1 MNKPIFALVDCNNFY
16 ASCERLFK
24 PWLADKPI
32 VVLSNNDG
40 CLISRSD
47 EAKALGIPM
56 GAPYFK
62 IKPMIETSGVR
73 VFSSNYPLYGNI
85 SERVQDLLEEV
96 CPQVEPYSIDE
107 WFISLP
113 DLPESDLE
121 TFARDLRVKILT
133 STGMPVSI
141 GIGESKTLAKLAN
154 QLAKKTPETGGT
166 LNLRPPDRKQSAL
179 EKTDVRYLWGIGS
192 RSAQKLEEFAVQ
204 TAQDFYNLPP
214 ALVRKAMGVT
224 GLRIHQELRGIACIQ
239 LDDYPEDRKSVLV
252 SRSFGSLV
260 TKREE
265 LDEAVSVFCKLAS
278 QKLLRGKML
287 CRTVSV
293 FLRTNRHKPDAPQY
307 RPNIVMGLPT
317 ANRSTGEITKAA
329 LAGIREIY
337 REGYSY
343 KKAGLFLLDLENEKS
358 VQNSLFS
365 PQDQK
370 SEKLS
375 CALDLIDRDFGNA
388 AIHYGTRDHYDCW
401 KMNQNLRSQGY
412 TTQWSGLLQVKG

>member
-1 MNKPIFALVDCNNFY
+1 MSRSIFALVDCNNFY

-24 PWLADKPI
+24 PWLIGKPL

-62 IKPMIETSGVR
+62 IKPLIEASGVR

-85 SERVQDLLEEV
+85 SERVQDLLEEI
-96 CPQVEPYSIDE
+96 CPRVEAYSIDE
-107 WFISLP
+107 WFLSLP
-113 DLPESDLE
+113 DFPETALE

-154 QLAKKTPETGGT
+154 YLAKKTSETDGT
-166 LNLRPPDRKQSAL
+166 LCLTTCNKKQSAL
-179 EKTDVRYLWGIGS
+179 EKTDLKYLWGIGS
-192 RSAQKLEEFAVQ
+192 GSVQKLEKLEVR
-204 TAQDFYNLPP
+204 TAQNFYNLPP
-214 ALVRKAMGVT
+214 ALVRKVLGVT
-224 GLRIHQELRGIACIQ
+224 GLRTHQELHGLPCLQ
-239 LDDYPEDRKSVLV
+239 LEDYPEDRKSVLV
-252 SRSFGSLV
+252 SRSFGSVV

-265 LDEAVSVFCKLAS
+265 LDEAVSVFSKLAA
-278 QKLLRGKML
+278 QKLHRGKMV
-287 CRTVSV
+287 CSTVSV
-293 FLRTNRHKPDAPQY
+293 FLRTNRHKPGDQQY
-307 RPNIVMGLPT
+307 RPNIVISLPT

-329 LAGIREIY
+329 LAGIKEIFK
-337 REGYSY
+337 EGYHY
-343 KKAGLFLLDLENEKS
+343 KKAGLFLLDLQNEKL

-365 PQDQK
+365 PRDTK
-370 SEKLS
+370 SENLS

-388 AIHYGTRDHYDCW
+388 AIHYGTRDHYACW
-401 KMNQNLRSQGY
+401 KMNQNLRSQSY
-412 TTQWSGLLQVKG
+412 TTQWSDLLQVKG